1 MSDSPSDEEKLEV
14 EENSTRARILGLPQA
29 MVARLTGFDD
39 PKQKWRR
46 WFSEF
51 MGTFLLV
58 AVAAGAGMVN
68 QRFDDSVGRVA
79 AVIAPGLMV
88 MAMIMFMGK
97 VSGAHFNP
105 VVSIAFALR
114 GDFPW
119 HRVPPYVIAQL
130 LGALTAAAFL
140 QVVIDTSAA
149 AGSTYPGAGVST
161 WSAIL
166 MEALLTFGLLSVILG
181 TASGAQNIGIIGALG
196 VGGYIALAGLWASPF
211 TGASMNPFRTLGP
224 DVVAWDFSSF
234 WVYVI
239 GPFMGGLFAVG
250 AAWLLRG
257 PGGGKS
263 GSLTAQG
270 VIHPIIAKPEKE

>member
-1 MSDSPSDEEKLEV
+1 MPLNPPDDDAVAAEDDSAFV
-14 EENSTRARILGLPQA
+14 RVLGMPAAL
-29 MVARLTGFDD
+29 VARLTGFDD
-39 PKQKWRR
+39 PNQKWRR

-68 QRFDDSVGRVA
+68 QRFDDSIGRVA

-119 HRVPPYVIAQL
+119 HRVPPYLIAQL
-130 LGALTAAAFL
+130 LGALAAAAFL
-140 QVVIDTSAA
+140 QVVLDTSAA
-149 AGSTYPGAGVST
+149 GGSTYPGVGVSI

-196 VGGYIALAGLWASPF
+196 VGGYIALAGLWASPV

-224 DVVAWDFSSF
+224 DVIAWDFSSY

-239 GPFMGGLFAVG
+239 GPLMGGLLAVG
-250 AAWLLRG
+250 AALLLRG

-263 GSLTAQG
+263 GSLAAQG
-270 VIHPIIAKPEKE
+270 VIHPIIAKPDKE